1 MTNDKESQ
9 MTTTY
14 QATGRL
20 DFPVSDLS
28 LARQYLDEPMEEYIQ
43 YCSEDLVPV
52 VHTIRWDLTTEQ
64 DWKVTLVTN
73 RPLTDQE
80 SKQISEWISGQNS
93 DGLGEGFE
101 QQSFAEIEPDDEDEE
116 DWAMASFDWMTNPC
130 TLVQVA

>member
-20 DFPVSDLS
+20 DHPVSDLS
-28 LARQYLDEPMEEYIQ
+28 AARAYLDEPMEEYMK

-52 VHTIRWDLTTEQ
+52 VHTIRWDLATEQ

-73 RPLTDQE
+73 RELTAEE
-80 SKQISEWISGQNS
+80 SKQVSSWISGQNS

-101 QQSFAEIEPDDEDEE
+101 QQPFAEHGDDEDDE
-116 DWAMASFDWMTNPC
+116 WVMSSFDWQTNPC
-130 TLVQVA
+130 TLVVVK